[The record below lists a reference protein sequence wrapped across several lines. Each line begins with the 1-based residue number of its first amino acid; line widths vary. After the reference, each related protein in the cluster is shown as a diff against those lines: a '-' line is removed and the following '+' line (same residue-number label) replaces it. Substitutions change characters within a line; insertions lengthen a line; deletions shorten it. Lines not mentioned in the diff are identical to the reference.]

1 MTSESQQEINEETDD
16 DGIVD
21 NKSETDQE
29 EEEEENYSNGPS
41 RTQSTQSNQP
51 VLEKE
56 DIVKT
61 TSTTSKTPS
70 NQAPTYGS
78 LAANLPVSKSEQVV
92 PLKDYEELRLKLKI
106 LEAKR
111 QEDREKYREH
121 EKVKEEAE
129 QFLTLRNKLQ
139 GTLLLYLFFL
149 KHLPVTIDKIAD
161 LQKELRETK
170 RQLKEVS
177 SDQEMYESKYNDA
190 IESLEMMTLD
200 KEVAEERAENL
211 QQEVNV
217 LKDKIEEISVD
228 LDVLRKEAD
237 IINRIPERD
246 GDEKTPLEVI
256 QLERH
261 NERLK
266 EALVR
271 YVLVI

>member
-1 MTSESQQEINEETDD
+1 M
-16 DGIVD
+16 
-21 NKSETDQE
+21 
-29 EEEEENYSNGPS
+29 
-41 RTQSTQSNQP
+41 
-51 VLEKE
+51 
-56 DIVKT
+56 
-61 TSTTSKTPS
+61 
-70 NQAPTYGS
+70 
-78 LAANLPVSKSEQVV
+78 
-92 PLKDYEELRLKLKI
+92 
-106 LEAKR
+106 
-111 QEDREKYREH
+111 
-121 EKVKEEAE
+121 
-129 QFLTLRNKLQ
+129 
-139 GTLLLYLFFL
+139 LYLFFL

-228 LDVLRKEAD
+228 LDILRKEAD